1 VIGFWIPGSDGFDI
15 GELGIY
21 AGIITAVAAALTALY
36 RIFMR
41 PITQRIRIHL
51 DWNERFR
58 QDWEGTPLDP
68 DRPWDPHSPGVLE
81 RLNALD
87 GEFHDRGNGS
97 LKASVRRIETA
108 VNQMSVQ
115 MSTALERMDERL
127 TDLEDKAREQ

>member
-1 VIGFWIPGSDGFDI
+1 
-15 GELGIY
+15 
-21 AGIITAVAAALTALY
+21 
-36 RIFMR
+36 
-41 PITQRIRIHL
+41 
-51 DWNERFR
+51 
-58 QDWEGTPLDP
+58 LDP

-108 VNQMSVQ
+108 VNQMSAQ

-127 TDLEDKAREQ
+127 TDLEDKARQQ